1 MTALNPVFTIG
12 DQIGE
17 VARIHAGASKRDAW
31 AKAIEM
37 LKVVGIPAPEQRADE
52 YPHQLS
58 GGMRQRVV
66 IAMALVMNP
75 ALVIADEPTTALD
88 VTIQAQILELLAD
101 LTKRLGT
108 SVLLIT
114 HDLGVVAENCARV
127 IVMYAGE
134 VVEEATTID
143 LFARAHHPYTEGL
156 LGAMPRVG
164 GEKDRLATIPG
175 TVPPPTNWPKGC
187 RFRDRCPYSW
197 ERCEAEHPPLYQIGG
212 GHTSRC
218 HLADEPERRQHPHP
232 PLAAQRGATAA

>member
-1 MTALNPVFTIG
+1 
-12 DQIGE
+12 
-17 VARIHAGASKRDAW
+17 
-31 AKAIEM
+31 
-37 LKVVGIPAPEQRADE
+37 
-52 YPHQLS
+52 
-58 GGMRQRVV
+58 
-66 IAMALVMNP
+66 
-75 ALVIADEPTTALD
+75 
-88 VTIQAQILELLAD
+88 
-101 LTKRLGT
+101 
-108 SVLLIT
+108 
-114 HDLGVVAENCARV
+114 VAENCTRV

-197 ERCEAEHPPLYQIGG
+197 ERCEAEHPPLYQIGSN
-212 GHTSRC
+212 HLSRC

-232 PLAAQRGATAA
+232 PLAAQRGASAA